1 MDLREEM
8 DVARVYPQLREAA
21 AMLPTLED
29 TLTDIALKSRDA
41 QGQPHD
47 LRVTYTR
54 TEYEGAPGIICWLV
68 DDTQNKELEKQ
79 LVLAKEEAE
88 TASRAKS
95 DFLANMSHE
104 IRTPMNGIIG
114 MSHLTLQTEL
124 TSRQRD
130 YLTQISTSANT
141 LLRIVNDILDFSKI
155 EAGKLEMEHA
165 DFQLE
170 QVLEEV
176 ASIADLSA
184 AEKGLELLSRI
195 SPDVPP
201 VLEGDAL
208 RLSQILLNLV
218 GNAIK
223 FTQSGHVLVSVT
235 QERHEG
241 SKTRLRFSVSDT
253 GIGMTS
259 EQIGNLFESFTQA
272 DNSTTRRYGGTG
284 LGLAICKRLVNLMG
298 GENPCEKHA
307 GGMAATLSLRRS
319 SARWPSRNAA
329 CSSPPIRCMEN
340 ASSLLMT
347 MSSLGTSSA
356 VCSGNFSLIPYRRP
370 RVKRPS
376 GSAATRRV
384 RESPIASP
392 SLIG

>member
-1 MDLREEM
+1 
-8 DVARVYPQLREAA
+8 
-21 AMLPTLED
+21 
-29 TLTDIALKSRDA
+29 
-41 QGQPHD
+41 
-47 LRVTYTR
+47 
-54 TEYEGAPGIICWLV
+54 
-68 DDTQNKELEKQ
+68 
-79 LVLAKEEAE
+79 
-88 TASRAKS
+88 
-95 DFLANMSHE
+95 
-104 IRTPMNGIIG
+104 MNGIIG

-176 ASIADLSA
+176 ASIAALSA

-259 EQIGNLFESFTQA
+259 E
-272 DNSTTRRYGGTG
+272 
-284 LGLAICKRLVNLMG
+284 
-298 GENPCEKHA
+298 
-307 GGMAATLSLRRS
+307 
-319 SARWPSRNAA
+319 
-329 CSSPPIRCMEN
+329 
-340 ASSLLMT
+340 
-347 MSSLGTSSA
+347 
-356 VCSGNFSLIPYRRP
+356 
-370 RVKRPS
+370 
-376 GSAATRRV
+376 
-384 RESPIASP
+384 
-392 SLIG
+392 

>member
-1 MDLREEM
+1 
-8 DVARVYPQLREAA
+8 
-21 AMLPTLED
+21 
-29 TLTDIALKSRDA
+29 
-41 QGQPHD
+41 
-47 LRVTYTR
+47 
-54 TEYEGAPGIICWLV
+54 
-68 DDTQNKELEKQ
+68 
-79 LVLAKEEAE
+79 
-88 TASRAKS
+88 
-95 DFLANMSHE
+95 
-104 IRTPMNGIIG
+104 MNGIIG

-130 YLTQISTSANT
+130 YLTQISTSAST

-298 GENPCEKHA
+298 GEIHVRSTPGAWQRLCLY
-307 GGMAATLSLRRS
+307 GGVRHGGRPGTLST
-319 SARWPSRNAA
+319 
-329 CSSPPIRCMEN
+329 PP
-340 ASSLLMT
+340 L
-347 MSSLGTSSA
+347 
-356 VCSGNFSLIPYRRP
+356 P
-370 RVKRPS
+370 
-376 GSAATRRV
+376 SAAWRTH
-384 RESPIASP
+384 PHC
-392 SLIG
+392 

>member
-1 MDLREEM
+1 
-8 DVARVYPQLREAA
+8 
-21 AMLPTLED
+21 
-29 TLTDIALKSRDA
+29 
-41 QGQPHD
+41 
-47 LRVTYTR
+47 
-54 TEYEGAPGIICWLV
+54 
-68 DDTQNKELEKQ
+68 
-79 LVLAKEEAE
+79 
-88 TASRAKS
+88 
-95 DFLANMSHE
+95 
-104 IRTPMNGIIG
+104 
-114 MSHLTLQTEL
+114 
-124 TSRQRD
+124 
-130 YLTQISTSANT
+130 
-141 LLRIVNDILDFSKI
+141 
-155 EAGKLEMEHA
+155 MEHA

-284 LGLAICKRLVNLMG
+284 WGS
-298 GENPCEKHA
+298 P
-307 GGMAATLSLRRS
+307 
-319 SARWPSRNAA
+319 SA
-329 CSSPPIRCMEN
+329 N
-340 ASSLLMT
+340 ASR
-347 MSSLGTSSA
+347 TSWAEKSM
-356 VCSGNFSLIPYRRP
+356 
-370 RVKRPS
+370 
-376 GSAATRRV
+376 
-384 RESPIASP
+384 
-392 SLIG
+392 

>member
-1 MDLREEM
+1 M
-8 DVARVYPQLREAA
+8 
-21 AMLPTLED
+21 
-29 TLTDIALKSRDA
+29 
-41 QGQPHD
+41 
-47 LRVTYTR
+47 
-54 TEYEGAPGIICWLV
+54 
-68 DDTQNKELEKQ
+68 
-79 LVLAKEEAE
+79 LAKEEAE

-114 MSHLTLQTEL
+114 MTHLTLQTEL

-218 GNAIK
+218 A
-223 FTQSGHVLVSVT
+223 TPSSSHSPA
-235 QERHEG
+235 
-241 SKTRLRFSVSDT
+241 
-253 GIGMTS
+253 TS
-259 EQIGNLFESFTQA
+259 LFPS
-272 DNSTTRRYGGTG
+272 
-284 LGLAICKRLVNLMG
+284 
-298 GENPCEKHA
+298 
-307 GGMAATLSLRRS
+307 RRS
-319 SARWPSRNAA
+319 
-329 CSSPPIRCMEN
+329 
-340 ASSLLMT
+340 
-347 MSSLGTSSA
+347 
-356 VCSGNFSLIPYRRP
+356 
-370 RVKRPS
+370 
-376 GSAATRRV
+376 ATKGAKHV
-384 RESPIASP
+384 SASP
-392 SLIG
+392 SAIRASA

>member
-1 MDLREEM
+1 M
-8 DVARVYPQLREAA
+8 
-21 AMLPTLED
+21 
-29 TLTDIALKSRDA
+29 DA
-41 QGQPHD
+41 QGQPHH

-114 MSHLTLQTEL
+114 MTHLTLQTEL

-141 LLRIVNDILDFSKI
+141 LLRIVNDTFWISPRSKR
-155 EAGKLEMEHA
+155 ASSKWNMPTSNWR
-165 DFQLE
+165 

-223 FTQSGHVLVSVT
+223 FTQSGPHALVSVT

-298 GENPCEKHA
+298 GEIHVRSTPGHGSDFIFTA
-307 GGMAATLSLRRS
+307 GVRHGGRPGT
-319 SARWPSRNAA
+319 
-329 CSSPPIRCMEN
+329 PP
-340 ASSLLMT
+340 APPL
-347 MSSLGTSSA
+347 
-356 VCSGNFSLIPYRRP
+356 P
-370 RVKRPS
+370 
-376 GSAATRRV
+376 SAAWRTH
-384 RESPIASP
+384 PHC
-392 SLIG
+392 